1 VRIEDRES
9 RTENGVKNMSVRRRF
24 KGYFL
29 HGLAVLL
36 PSILTI
42 WLFVWGYTFIQTKIS
57 VHINRGLVYAIALLA
72 NERVEVTDKEV
83 KAYLLKIKPE
93 LEDNKEELQ
102 IHMRRP
108 DIQRKVR
115 IEVLRQNLAKTWVN
129 GPGSIAGFL
138 VAVVGVCVIGALL
151 ASYVG
156 RSLWRTIEKFIM
168 NTPILRNVFPYV
180 KQVTDFLLTNE
191 EQKKLF
197 SRVVAVE
204 YPRKGIWSVG
214 FVTGSGLEKIVN
226 NVKREFLTVIIPTS
240 PTPFTGFVITVQK
253 KQTIDLDMT
262 IEQALRFIISGGVIT
277 PGNEQA
283 TTALPKSGSEERR

>member
-1 VRIEDRES
+1 
-9 RTENGVKNMSVRRRF
+9 M
-24 KGYFL
+24 
-29 HGLAVLL
+29 

-57 VHINRGLVYAIALLA
+57 IHINRGLVYLIALAA
-72 NERVEVTDKEV
+72 NEKVEVSDKEV
-83 KAYLLKIKPE
+83 RAYLLKTKPE
-93 LEDNKEELQ
+93 LSDNEAELQ
-102 IHMRRP
+102 IHMRRH
-108 DIQRKVR
+108 DVQRKVR
-115 IEVLRQNLAKTWVN
+115 IEQLKKTLAKTWID
-129 GPGSIAGFL
+129 GPGSITGFI
-138 VAVVGVCVIGALL
+138 VAVVGVCILGALL

-156 RSLWRTIEKFIM
+156 KSFWRTIEKFIM
-168 NTPILRNVFPYV
+168 NTPFLRNVFPYV

-214 FVTGSGLEKIVN
+214 FVTGSGLEKVVN
-226 NVKREFLTVIIPTS
+226 TVKREFLTVIIPTS

-262 IEQALRFIISGGVIT
+262 IEEALRFIVSGGVIT
-277 PGNEQA
+277 PGSEQSIKVS
-283 TTALPKSGSEERR
+283 PKTGLEG

>member
-1 VRIEDRES
+1 MPEKALV
-9 RTENGVKNMSVRRRF
+9 VNMSVTRRF

-57 VHINRGLVYAIALLA
+57 IHINRGLVHIIALVA
-72 NERVEVTDKEV
+72 NERVEVSEKEV
-83 KAYLLKIKPE
+83 RAYLLVMKPE
-93 LEDNKEELQ
+93 LSDNEDELQ
-102 IHMRRP
+102 IHLRRP
-108 DIQRKVR
+108 EIWRKTR
-115 IEVLRQNLAKTWVN
+115 IEQFEKTLAKTWID
-129 GPGSIAGFL
+129 GPGSITGFI
-138 VAVVGVCVIGALL
+138 VAVVGVCILGALM

-156 RSLWRTIEKFIM
+156 RTLLRTIEKFIM

-204 YPRKGIWSVG
+204 YPRKGIWSLG
-214 FVTGSGLEKIVN
+214 FVTGSGLEKVVN
-226 NVKREFLTVIIPTS
+226 SVKREFLTVLIPTS

-262 IEQALRFIISGGVIT
+262 IEQALRFIVSGGVIT
-277 PGNEQA
+277 PGSEYA
-283 TTALPKSGSEERR
+283 AALPKTGSVEE

>member
-1 VRIEDRES
+1 
-9 RTENGVKNMSVRRRF
+9 MSVTRRF

-29 HGLAVLL
+29 HGMAILL
-36 PSILTI
+36 PTILTI
-42 WLFVWGYTFIQTKIS
+42 WLFVWSYTFIQDNIS
-57 VHINRGLVYAIALLA
+57 KHLNRGIVHIIAYFGHK
-72 NERVEVTDKEV
+72 NIEITDDDVRE
-83 KAYLLKIKPE
+83 YLIKTKPE
-93 LEDNKEELQ
+93 LEKKSKELE
-102 IHMRRP
+102 INVRRE
-108 DIQRKVR
+108 DVRRKVR
-115 IEVLRQNLAKTWVN
+115 IQKLKRDLAKTWVD

-138 VAVVGVCVIGALL
+138 VAVIGVCVLGALL

-168 NTPILRNVFPYV
+168 NTPFLRNVFPYV

-214 FVTGSGLEKIVN
+214 FVTGSGLEKVVSS
-226 NVKREFLTVIIPTS
+226 VKREFLTVIIPTS

-253 KQTIDLDMT
+253 RQTIDLDMT
-262 IEQALRFIISGGVIT
+262 VEQALRFIISGGVIT
-277 PGNEQA
+277 PGHEHA
-283 TTALPKSGSEERR
+283 TAALPKAGSEVGR